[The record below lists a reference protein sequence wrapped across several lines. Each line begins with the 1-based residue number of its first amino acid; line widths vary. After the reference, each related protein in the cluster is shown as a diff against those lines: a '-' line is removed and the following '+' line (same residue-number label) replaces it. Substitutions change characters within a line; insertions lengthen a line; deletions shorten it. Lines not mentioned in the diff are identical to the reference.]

1 MATIEEITKGFPKK
15 YVCVKNTVL
24 DADSL
29 IITAEII
36 RVFDTLELAKDNAS
50 EIRKMMKR
58 YRDFD
63 SVYGDYED
71 YVRTRRGKKMENHV
85 SSIENSN
92 DKLSQENIDEL
103 VRLLQKD

>member
-63 SVYGDYED
+63 IVYGDYED